1 MNTTHAIDL
10 IKMRHA
16 RAVAEIAAFTACAS
30 KDIAQYGSWSCD
42 WSIGI
47 GQATTEAL
55 WAEQEFDA
63 LVRHECEKAEA
74 AQAAQAAKA
83 GKEAK

>member
-47 GQATTEAL
+47 GQSTTEAL
-55 WAEQEFDA
+55 RAEEEFDA
-63 LVRHECEKAEA
+63 LVRHECACAEREKSEENE
-74 AQAAQAAKA
+74 Q
-83 GKEAK
+83 

>member
-30 KDIAQYGSWSCD
+30 KDIAQYGRWSCD

-55 WAEQEFDA
+55 RAEEEFDA
-63 LVRHECEKAEA
+63 LVRHVCACAEREKAEEL
-74 AQAAQAAKA
+74 AQ
-83 GKEAK
+83 